1 MADNIKRYQ
10 NTLPKVF
17 NPEQNRVI
25 YALLYAISKS
35 DDDVELAVEEAKK
48 QLFVR
53 TATGRNLDR
62 LANSLGVERPP
73 TLGLTD
79 AEFQSLIPNLSLK
92 AKTIR
97 KAFYDTADVF
107 WGESFTRANV
117 TTSNVAPYNVN
128 VGDIIKLQVDLRPI
142 QEVKVLTGEI
152 ASPGVAT
159 AEEIQ
164 KILTRIQGITATV
177 REDALTGDKSVNI
190 RTNTPG
196 PTGKI
201 EIFSSS
207 MIGTSKLGFSIGDH
221 DVLDLDQRVAIYNIR
236 PNELLIEIPAIVPA
250 LRRTLK
256 GSHHFHSDSTLEP
269 ARGTAQGIWQGSF
282 LFNPNGS
289 VNTFTITR
297 QKSVLQQTIAKGNVY
312 TSIAVDSTV
321 LIENPSGELI
331 FGFGTAEQEGPV
343 KYRGIPNTSTILL
356 DPSYTFKSNHS
367 VGTILNVIS
376 KREPYTPVRSGKDLA
391 IYLTSPSGAR
401 EIVQDILR
409 TLAAAGIIINF
420 KVLAPKYKYI
430 IDNPYISEDD
440 APSDD

>member
-79 AEFQSLIPNLSLK
+79 TEFQNLIPNLSLK
-92 AKTIR
+92 PKNIR

-107 WGESFTRANV
+107 WGPAFSRANI
-117 TTSNVAPYNVN
+117 TTNNFAPYNVN
-128 VGDIIKLQVDLRPI
+128 VGDVIEVQIDLRTK
-142 QEVKVLTGEI
+142 QQVKVLTGEI
-152 ASPGVAT
+152 AAPGAAT
-159 AEEIQ
+159 AEEMQ
-164 KILTRIQGITATV
+164 KILSRIRGATV
-177 REDALTGDKSVNI
+177 SIIEDALSGDKSINI

-196 PTGKI
+196 PTGKV

-207 MIGTSKLGFSIGDH
+207 MISTLKLDFTPGDY
-221 DVLDLDQRVAIYNIR
+221 DILDLDQRVAIYNTN

-256 GSHHFHSDSTLEP
+256 GSHHFHSDSTIEP
-269 ARGTAQGIWQGSF
+269 ARGTVQGIWQGSF

-289 VNTFTITR
+289 VNTFTITK
-297 QKSVLQQTIAKGNVY
+297 QKANLQQVISKGNVY
-312 TSIAVDSTV
+312 TSIAVDSTT
-321 LIENPSGELI
+321 LFLNPSGELI
-331 FGFGTAEQEGPV
+331 FGFGTPEQEGPV

-356 DPSYTFKSNHS
+356 DPSYTFKNNHP
-367 VGTILNVIS
+367 VNTVINVIS
-376 KREPYTPVRSGKDLA
+376 KREPYVPVRSGKDLA

-420 KVLAPKYKYI
+420 KILAPRYKYV
-430 IDNPYISEDD
+430 IDNPYITEDD
-440 APSDD
+440 APTE